1 MDLTMD
7 QLYPTIDLV
16 VDLAMD
22 LTMDSVMDLHVNP
35 SRMDLCF

>member
-1 MDLTMD
+1 MGLTMD

-35 SRMDLCF
+35 SLMDLCF

>member
-1 MDLTMD
+1 MDLAMD
-7 QLYPTIDLV
+7 QLYPTIDRV

-22 LTMDSVMDLHVNP
+22 LTMDSVIDLHVNP